1 MLKIELMNTN
11 PSTSFRLIST
21 IRWFSLPG
29 VVQAAAFL
37 LALLAFLPSPSRGQA
52 TNSAAA
58 SMSGTGYQ
66 FIVNQQ
72 NTFAYFINDPANA
85 TVLETGM
92 ASWGP
97 NWAWI
102 GSPASTTA
110 GSNGSLSISAPLT
123 FSPSDVLTVAL
134 SASAPSNNSIAY
146 KYTLTA
152 PTDTNTTQIAVANSI
167 KTGSWT
173 SKITGITLTADK
185 VTNIIYG
192 ANEKITAPWSPY
204 FNTVSNVTKAVI
216 HIPSGDITV
225 TFDPPLGVCFQ
236 GDDPSFRF
244 VLASGIIK
252 AGATT
257 TTITYTFPQPVN
269 FATTSGLTAP

>member
-1 MLKIELMNTN
+1 MQLMK
-11 PSTSFRLIST
+11 TSPFTPFRFVST

-29 VVQAAAFL
+29 VVPAAVFL
-37 LALLAFLPSPSRGQA
+37 LALLAFLPSPSRGQD

-72 NTFAYFINDPANA
+72 NTFGYFINDPANT

-97 NWAWI
+97 NWAWV
-102 GSPASTTA
+102 GSPTSTDV
-110 GSNGSLSISAPLT
+110 GSDGSLSLSASLT

-134 SASAPSNNSIAY
+134 SASAPSKDSIVY

-152 PTDTNTTQIAVANSI
+152 PKDIPITQISLINSV

-173 SKITGITLTADK
+173 SKVTGVTLSAGGKDTTIAS
-185 VTNIIYG
+185 
-192 ANEKITAPWSPY
+192 PWPDY
-204 FNTVSNVTKAVI
+204 YAAVPDVTKAVI
-216 HIPSGDITV
+216 HIPSGDIVV
-225 TFDPPLGVCFQ
+225 TLDPPLGVSFQ
-236 GDDPSFRF
+236 KGSAFRF
-244 VLASGIIK
+244 ILASDMIK
-252 AGATT
+252 AGAPPI
-257 TTITYTFPQPVN
+257 TITYTFPQPVN